1 MRRESDSAC
10 VVNPARAGGQPP
22 ELPVRRYRQT
32 EGRIEAR
39 HHRTMRIRVLGN
51 NPRATSF
58 VMIAKADTDNCRVAV
73 EDSHQ
78 GGRAHVCAR

>member
-1 MRRESDSAC
+1 MRPESDSAC
-10 VVNPARAGGQPP
+10 VVNPARAGGQSPV
-22 ELPVRRYRQT
+22 LPVRRYRRT

-51 NPRATSF
+51 IPRATSF
-58 VMIAKADTDNCRVAV
+58 VMIAKTDTDNCRIAV

-78 GGRAHVCAR
+78 GDGAHVRAR